1 METRIPSMETEEP
14 PKSTPNADERAPY
27 RDRGVQDD
35 AVRICSAED
44 GNVPPPPRTGDGVP
58 AVAGSP

>member
-1 METRIPSMETEEP
+1 MEIEEQ

-44 GNVPPPPRTGDGVP
+44 GSVPSPPRTYDGVP
-58 AVAGSP
+58 AMTGSP